1 MMRCH
6 CCRARRRRGWG
17 DGLAVERLPTAYG
30 TLQMQARQRDGMLTV
45 TLGKGLRSGTALK
58 VWWPART
65 MPKTVRVDGRSV
77 SDFDAEGVRLAKP
90 FRTLEARW

>member
-1 MMRCH
+1 
-6 CCRARRRRGWG
+6 
-17 DGLAVERLPTAYG
+17 V
-30 TLQMQARQRDGMLTV
+30 
-45 TLGKGLRSGTALK
+45 K

-90 FRTLEARW
+90 FNAGTLEARW

>member
-1 MMRCH
+1 
-6 CCRARRRRGWG
+6 
-17 DGLAVERLPTAYG
+17 
-30 TLQMQARQRDGMLTV
+30 LQMQARQREGVLTV
-45 TLGKGLRSGTALK
+45 ALGEGLRGGTVVK

-77 SDFDAEGVRLAKP
+77 SDFDAEGVRLSKP